1 MNLRDNI
8 ITSAWAECGSEC
20 LSKEEYLIEV
30 QDIVKFIQYQRRQ
43 FGVSDADI
51 TQMLIEQLT

>member
-1 MNLRDNI
+1 MNLKDHL
-8 ITSAWAECGSEC
+8 ITSQWTENGCYHLDKSE
-20 LSKEEYLIEV
+20 YQIEV

-51 TQMLIEQLT
+51 TQMLMEQLG